1 MSKEMLTCEEAI
13 RLLVEYLDHEL
24 DRDRSGVLESHL
36 ELCRSCHSRHEFEKG
51 LRARVSALGQAPVRP
66 EFQDRI
72 RALVSR
78 FESKNDPAGGS

>member
-1 MSKEMLTCEEAI
+1 MSKETLTCEEAI
-13 RLLVEYLDHEL
+13 RLLVEYLDDEL
-24 DRDRSGVLESHL
+24 DRDRSGTLEDHL

-66 EFQDRI
+66 EFQERI

-78 FESKNDPAGGS
+78 FDPRDDKAGGS